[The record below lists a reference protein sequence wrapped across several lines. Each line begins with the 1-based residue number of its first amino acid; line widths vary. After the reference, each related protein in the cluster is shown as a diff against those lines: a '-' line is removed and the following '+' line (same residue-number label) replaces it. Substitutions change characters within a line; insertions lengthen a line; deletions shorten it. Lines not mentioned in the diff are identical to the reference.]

1 MDPSFRRA
9 LSWIRP
15 HARRLVLVLILGL
28 ISTALSL
35 YQPLLS
41 RDLVD
46 RALVGHD
53 AASLTRVVVLF
64 AVITIVSFVLNVAS
78 GLRYTRVS
86 ADILFE
92 MRLAM
97 YRHLQRLSPRFYART
112 RIGDLMSRINNDV
125 GEIQRIA
132 AEAVLAWV
140 GNVLFLIGTVAVL
153 LWLNAVMFF
162 ICAGVAAASLCALVV
177 YRRRLEAQ
185 VAALRERSA
194 DIGSFLVETLQGMKL
209 VVTSTAEEREAARFR
224 ARNDLFVDSLMS
236 MQRLSYLA
244 GGLPGLI
251 LSAGVAG
258 VFLYGGHRVMTGG
271 MSLGTFVAFMA
282 YQMRL
287 LSPIQGL
294 MGLYTNLAT
303 VRVSLRRVFEIL
315 DATPD
320 VVERPDA
327 RALRS
332 VRGSIVFEDV
342 TLSFDRGAPVLE
354 HVSFGVSPGE
364 TIAIVGPSGSGK
376 STVADLILRLLD
388 PDRGIVRLDG
398 HDLRTL
404 RLEDVRRSIAL
415 VDQEPT
421 ILHASIAENLRY
433 ASPDASID
441 DMRRAAAEAAIL
453 PFIERLPEGFE
464 TVVGERGTA
473 LSAGERQRIAI
484 ARALLAE
491 PAVLVLDEP
500 TSALDPVA
508 EAHVVTGYRRNSRAR
523 TTVVITHRLE
533 LACQADWVV
542 VVDGARVVEQGSPR
556 QLRALEGAFHELFRL
571 DAVS

>member
-15 HARRLVLVLILGL
+15 HARRLVLVFVLGL

-46 RALVGHD
+46 QALVGRD
-53 AASLTRVVVLF
+53 ASSLTRVVVIF
-64 AVITIVSFVLNVAS
+64 AVITVISFGLNVAS

-86 ADILFE
+86 ADILFD

-97 YRHLQRLSPRFYART
+97 YRHLQRLSPRFYAHAKL
-112 RIGDLMSRINNDV
+112 GDLMSRINNDI

-140 GNVLFLIGTVAVL
+140 GNVLFLIGTIAVL

-162 ICAGVAAASLCALVV
+162 VSATVALISLWALKV
-177 YRRRLEAQ
+177 YRSRLEAQ
-185 VAALRERSA
+185 VTQLRERSA

-209 VVTSTAEEREAARFR
+209 VVTSNAQERETGRFR
-224 ARNDLFVDSLMS
+224 RKNDAFVDSLMS

-251 LSAGVAG
+251 LSAGVSG
-258 VFLYGGHRVMTGG
+258 IFLYGGHRVMSGA

-294 MGLYTNLAT
+294 MGLYTSLAT
-303 VRVSLRRVFEIL
+303 VRVSLRRVSEVL

-320 VVERPDA
+320 VVEQPDA
-327 RALRS
+327 RPLSS
-332 VRGSIVFEDV
+332 VRGAITFEDV
-342 TLSFDRGAPVLE
+342 SVSFDRGAPVLE
-354 HVSFGVSPGE
+354 HFSFGVSPGE
-364 TIAIVGPSGSGK
+364 VLAIVGPSGSGK

-388 PDRGIVRLDG
+388 PDRGVVRLDG
-398 HDLRTL
+398 QDLRSL
-404 RLEDVRRSIAL
+404 RLDDLRRSIAL

-433 ASPDASID
+433 AKPDASD
-441 DMRRAAAEAAIL
+441 EDMRQAAAEAALL
-453 PFIERLPEGFE
+453 PFVERLPEKFD
-464 TVVGERGTA
+464 TIVGERGMA

-484 ARALLAE
+484 ARALLAN

-508 EAHVVTGYRRNSRAR
+508 EAHVVTGYRHSSGPR
-523 TTVVITHRLE
+523 TTIVITHRLE

-542 VVDGARVVEQGSPR
+542 VVDGARVVEQGSPHE
-556 QLRALEGAFHELFRL
+556 LRALQGAFHELFRL
-571 DAVS
+571 DAVL